1 MSALEARLAELETR
15 ETSVPDEALV
25 ARMEALQADGV
36 DVAGQAALS
45 DMEARLDD
53 LAARIASLETAP
65 ASDESFRAELDTLR
79 DRVGQ
84 MSAVPVAAA
93 APARASGAIAPTFPA
108 ETLRDGARARAGG
121 GLLAKHFRVRSD
133 DDPLTLIDAVE
144 TAMDERRYADAV
156 AAFDRLPDELKSLAR
171 GWRADMQSFL
181 P

>member
-1 MSALEARLAELETR
+1 M
-15 ETSVPDEALV
+15 
-25 ARMEALQADGV
+25 AD
-36 DVAGQAALS
+36 L
-45 DMEARLDD
+45 EARLDD
-53 LAARIASLETAP
+53 LASRIAALETAP

-79 DRVGQ
+79 ERVGQ
-84 MSAVPVAAA
+84 MSATPVTPVAQ
-93 APARASGAIAPTFPA
+93 ARATASIAPTFPA

-121 GLLAKHFRVRSD
+121 GLLAKHFRIRSD

-144 TAMDERRYADAV
+144 TAMDERRYAEAV